1 MTIQMTKK
9 MLNKY
14 LMLAISGML
23 VLGFSGCKKETTDDD
38 DASTGGSGAT
48 VESDYIQNGSSKVEF
63 TDPTIG
69 TYSKNVQGEDNYA
82 WTGNAPGNQYSL
94 TLNQAIARKEG
105 SVVAS
110 GWSGSMIW
118 GNTNM
123 ALSGTYTLSK
133 DANGKWVS
141 TFIGQGSESVGTG
154 GATTVYPGIAF
165 KVTWPQ

>member
-48 VESDYIQNGSSKVEF
+48 VESDYI
-63 TDPTIG
+63 
-69 TYSKNVQGEDNYA
+69 VQGEDNYA

-118 GNTNM
+118 GSTNM

-141 TFIGQGSESVGTG
+141 TFSGQGSESVGTG